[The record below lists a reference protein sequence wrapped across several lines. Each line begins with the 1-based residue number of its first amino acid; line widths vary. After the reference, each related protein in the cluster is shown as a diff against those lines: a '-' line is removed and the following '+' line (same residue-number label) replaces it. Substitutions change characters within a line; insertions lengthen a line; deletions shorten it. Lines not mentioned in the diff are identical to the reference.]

1 VIAVHVLTGFL
12 GSGKTTLLQHMLR
25 SKELADTA
33 IIVNELGEIP
43 IDHDV
48 LARLDGET
56 VVMAGGC
63 LCCAVRDDLGQ
74 TIRSLLE
81 RRDRGTVPAFQ
92 RLLIE
97 TTGLADPV
105 PIVRTLLAD
114 PVLHHHVR
122 PGNIIVTLDATHG
135 LAQASAYPEVTR
147 QLLLA
152 DHIVITKTDLA
163 SDADQ
168 APVRVLA
175 QQINPLATIQNV
187 TVARAHPGA
196 LVADRMMEDIGRAA
210 NVIEQASDT
219 ELRASH
225 TPGVAATCLTIGTAL
240 AWNDFGLW
248 LGLLLHRHG
257 DRVLRTKSLL
267 NVGGSPGPV
276 LVQSVHHAVYPP
288 QHLDQWP
295 SADRRTRIVVI
306 AKDIARESI
315 EASLAAFCGVANV
328 PVRRDVWP
336 QAWRER

>member
-25 SKELADTA
+25 SAELADTA

-48 LARLDGET
+48 LARIDGET

-81 RRDRGTVPAFQ
+81 RRDRGEVPPFQ

-114 PVLHHHVR
+114 PVVRHHAR
-122 PGNIIVTLDATHG
+122 PGNIIVTLDATLG
-135 LAQASAYPEVTR
+135 VAQASAFAEITR

-152 DHIVITKTDLA
+152 DQIVITKTDLA
-163 SDADQ
+163 PDTLQ
-168 APVRVLA
+168 AAACALA
-175 QQINPLATIQNV
+175 RRINPMAIIESV
-187 TVARAHPGA
+187 EAARSHPGA
-196 LVADRMMEDIGRAA
+196 LIAERSIEDIGRAA
-210 NVIEQASDT
+210 LFIGDAT
-219 ELRASH
+219 ETTLRASH
-225 TPGVAATCLTIGTAL
+225 TEGVAATCLTFRSAFD
-240 AWNDFGLW
+240 WHDFGLW

-267 NVGGSPGPV
+267 NIDGHAGPV
-276 LVQSVHHAVYPP
+276 LVQSVQHTVYAP

-295 SADRRTRIVVI
+295 TADRRTRIVII
-306 AKDIARESI
+306 AMDIARDSI
-315 EASLAAFCGVANV
+315 EASLQAFCGVMSD
-328 PVRRDVWP
+328 PVRRDAWP
-336 QAWRER
+336 QALRDH